1 MDDESQHL
9 PPDFALLTL
18 ARRPTDIFNRRDP
31 SFCRAGIQRPRYVVV
46 SLESRDRLVTLKRGA
61 KSVAGAPSFEKEEEA
76 SSFCGDRG
84 DGIVFRGCKSH
95 SRSLAFDSN
104 LQNRGEVRKG
114 TAEVFFRKVK
124 VWKDDGDG
132 DGCG

>member
-76 SSFCGDRG
+76 SSFCRERG
-84 DGIVFRGCKSH
+84 DGIVFRGY
-95 SRSLAFDSN
+95 
-104 LQNRGEVRKG
+104 RGEVRKG

-132 DGCG
+132 DAKRMPVTTIAKSVDAK